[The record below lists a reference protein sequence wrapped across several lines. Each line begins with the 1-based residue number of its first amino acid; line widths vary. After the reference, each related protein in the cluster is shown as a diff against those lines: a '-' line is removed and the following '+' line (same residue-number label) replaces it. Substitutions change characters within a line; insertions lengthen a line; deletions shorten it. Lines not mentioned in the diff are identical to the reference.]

1 MDSEEF
7 NNFMEFK
14 KKYTELINLVYEKSG
29 EDKLKTFID
38 NVLDED
44 LKLLIDN
51 FCKNIENDKK
61 SRKLFLNRNER
72 LFSETNNVKIIPSFN
87 LKSFLAKCDDTSYIW
102 ECIQLLYA
110 IYRSGDDKYK
120 ELVTRVVEKIEM
132 FNLGEKQKPD
142 DNVDNIIMD
151 IADTLR
157 NNLVTESRSNT
168 KVNPIEN
175 MMKTSQ
181 MISEKYGNQLRQG
194 KISMNDMFNSLGKM
208 MDQIDKKTSNDDELK
223 NIDISDM
230 PKPEDLMKDLGLG
243 GSEMGNP
250 MDMLSSLM
258 GKGENTKKKLTP
270 QEVMEME
277 EFYASMGTD
286 DLNKNDSIEIIE
298 TNDNLSDN
306 IEIIDDKTEDKVE
319 EKSNNIPD
327 LNNILSNMIN
337 NNNDGEDINAK
348 LDDINNKLISQLP
361 TDKQNDIKM
370 MTENMMKMMSSMNN
384 N

>member
-277 EFYASMGTD
+277 EFYSSMGTD
-286 DLNKNDSIEIIE
+286 DFNKNDSIEIIE

-319 EKSNNIPD
+319 ENSNNIPD